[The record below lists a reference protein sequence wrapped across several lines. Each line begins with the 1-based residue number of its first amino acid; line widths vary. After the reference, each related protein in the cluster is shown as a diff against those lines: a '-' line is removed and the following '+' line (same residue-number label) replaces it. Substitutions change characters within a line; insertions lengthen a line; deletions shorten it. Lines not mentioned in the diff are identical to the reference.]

1 MRISDIFNL
10 IQSSNKLR
18 RKPVKI
24 RLKMYKGLLL
34 GLTFLLLFSCA
45 KKEDVVLLGEF
56 GSLTGVTATFGRS
69 TQRGIQMAV
78 DEINKAGGIE
88 GKTVKI
94 IVEDDQSKPEE
105 AATVVKKL
113 VTQDKVLIV
122 LGEVAS
128 SRSLAGAPI
137 CQEEK
142 VPMITPASTN
152 PKVTQVGDYIFR
164 VCFIDPF
171 QGEVMAKFARNTL
184 KTNKAAILK
193 DIKNDYSVGLA
204 QFFTET
210 FKGLGGSIVSEESY
224 SEGDIEFR
232 AQLTAIKAK
241 NPEVIFIPG
250 YYTEVGLIARQARDL
265 EITVPLIGGDGWDSP
280 RLVEIGGS
288 ALENTYYS
296 NHYTAEDP
304 SPEIQKF
311 ISDYKTKYNEVPDAM
326 APLGYDAA
334 RIAFDAIKRSGILKE
349 ENLKQAYKDNP
360 QAKSLMDAINT
371 PKSRELIRNAIAETS
386 DFPGVTGLI
395 TIDENR
401 NAKKT
406 AVVVKIESGKVKFVE
421 TINPD

>member
-1 MRISDIFNL
+1 MKRDC
-10 IQSSNKLR
+10 
-18 RKPVKI
+18 KI
-24 RLKMYKGLLL
+24 YWLLSL
-34 GLTFLLLFSCA
+34 GLIFWMLFSCA
-45 KKEDVVLLGEF
+45 KKEDVVILGEF
-56 GSLTGVTATFGRS
+56 GSLTGVTATFGKS

-78 DEINKAGGIE
+78 EEINKSGGIN
-88 GKTVKI
+88 GKLVRV

-113 VTQDKVLIV
+113 VNQDKVLIV

-128 SRSLAGAPI
+128 SRTLAGAPS
-137 CQEEK
+137 CQEAG
-142 VPMITPASTN
+142 VPLITPASTN
-152 PKVTQVGDYIFR
+152 PKVTEVGDYVFR

-184 KTNKAAILK
+184 KVSKAAILK

-210 FKGLGGSIVSEESY
+210 FKSLGGIIVAKESY

-232 AQLTAIKAK
+232 AQLTAIKAR

-265 EITVPLIGGDGWDSP
+265 GITVPLIGGDGWDSP
-280 RLVEIGGS
+280 RLVEIGGK

-296 NHYTAEDP
+296 NHYTPEDP
-304 SPEIQKF
+304 RPEIQKF
-311 ISDYKTKYNEVPDAM
+311 ITEYKAKYNEVPDAM

-334 RIAFDAIKRSGILKE
+334 RIAFDAIKRSGILEEKNIKKAYE
-349 ENLKQAYKDNP
+349 ENPKARF
-360 QAKSLMDAINT
+360 LMEAINT
-371 PKSRELIRNAIAETS
+371 GANRRLIRDAIAQTK
-386 DFPGVTGLI
+386 DFPGMTGLI
-395 TIDENR
+395 TIDSNR
-401 NAKKT
+401 NAKKS
-406 AVVVKIESGKVKFVE
+406 AVVVKVEEGKVKFVE

>member
-1 MRISDIFNL
+1 MKR
-10 IQSSNKLR
+10 SS
-18 RKPVKI
+18 KI
-24 RLKMYKGLLL
+24 CWWLALVVVG
-34 GLTFLLLFSCA
+34 TLLFSCA
-45 KKEDVVLLGEF
+45 KKEDVVILGEF
-56 GSLTGVTATFGRS
+56 GSLTGGTATFGKS
-69 TQRGIQMAV
+69 TQRGIEMALEEV
-78 DEINKAGGIE
+78 NKAGGIQ
-88 GKTVKI
+88 GKPVKI
-94 IVEDDQSKPEE
+94 VVEDDQSKPEE
-105 AATVVKKL
+105 AATAVKKL
-113 VTQDKVLIV
+113 VNQDKVLVV

-137 CQEEK
+137 CQEAK

-152 PKVTQVGDYIFR
+152 PKVTQVGDFIFR

-184 KTNKAAILK
+184 KTSKAAILK

-210 FKGLGGSIVSEESY
+210 FKNLGGTVIAEESY

-232 AQLTAIKAK
+232 AQLTSLKAK
-241 NPEVIFIPG
+241 KPDVIFIPG

-265 EITVPLIGGDGWDSP
+265 GITIPLIGGDGWDSP
-280 RLVEIGGS
+280 RLIEIGGK

-296 NHYTAEDP
+296 NHYTPDDP
-304 SPEIQKF
+304 RPEMQKF
-311 ISDYKTKYNEVPDAM
+311 LSDFKVKYNEIPDAM

-334 RIAFDAIKRSGILKE
+334 RIAFDAIKRSGILDEK
-349 ENLKQAYKDNP
+349 NIKDSYRQNP

-371 PKSRELIRNAIAETS
+371 PGNRERIRDALAQTK

-401 NAKKT
+401 NAKKS
-406 AVVVKIESGKVKFVE
+406 AVVLKIEDGKLKYVE
-421 TINPD
+421 TISP

>member
-1 MRISDIFNL
+1 MKRNFRIWW
-10 IQSSNKLR
+10 
-18 RKPVKI
+18 
-24 RLKMYKGLLL
+24 GLSLAVAWI
-34 GLTFLLLFSCA
+34 LLFSCA
-45 KKEDVVLLGEF
+45 KKEDVVILGEF
-56 GSLTGVTATFGRS
+56 GSLTGGTATFGKS
-69 TQRGIQMAV
+69 TQRGIEMALEEV
-78 DEINKAGGIE
+78 NKAGGIQ
-88 GKTVKI
+88 GKPVRI

-105 AATVVKKL
+105 AATAVKKL
-113 VTQDKVLIV
+113 VNQDKVLVV

-137 CQEEK
+137 CQEAK

-152 PKVTQVGDYIFR
+152 PKVTQVGDFIFR

-184 KTNKAAILK
+184 KASKAAILK

-210 FKGLGGSIVSEESY
+210 FKNLGGEIIAEESY

-232 AQLTAIKAK
+232 AQLTALKAK
-241 NPEVIFIPG
+241 KPDVIFIPG

-265 EITVPLIGGDGWDSP
+265 GITVPLIGGDGWDSP
-280 RLVEIGGS
+280 RLIEIGGK

-296 NHYTAEDP
+296 NHYTPDDP
-304 SPEIQKF
+304 RPEVQKF
-311 ISDYKTKYNEVPDAM
+311 LTDFKAKYNEIPDAM

-334 RIAFDAIKRSGILKE
+334 RIAFDAIKRSGILD
-349 ENLKQAYKDNP
+349 ENNIEDSYRQNP

-371 PKSRELIRNAIAETS
+371 TSNRERIRDALVQTK

-401 NAKKT
+401 NAKKA
-406 AVVVKIESGKVKFVE
+406 AVVLKIEDGKLKYVE
-421 TINPD
+421 TINP

>member
-1 MRISDIFNL
+1 VR
-10 IQSSNKLR
+10 KLFALKR
-18 RKPVKI
+18 RNRMKRNSKI
-24 RLKMYKGLLL
+24 WLELALVVVG
-34 GLTFLLLFSCA
+34 TLLFSCA
-45 KKEDVVLLGEF
+45 KKEDVVILGEF
-56 GSLTGVTATFGRS
+56 GSLTGGTATFGKS
-69 TQRGIQMAV
+69 TQKGIEMALEEV
-78 DEINKAGGIE
+78 NKAGGIQ
-88 GKTVKI
+88 GKPVRI
-94 IVEDDQSKPEE
+94 VVEDDQSKPEE
-105 AATVVKKL
+105 AATAVKKL
-113 VTQDKVLIV
+113 VNQDKVLVV

-137 CQEEK
+137 CQEAK

-152 PKVTQVGDYIFR
+152 PKVTQVGDFIFR

-210 FKGLGGSIVSEESY
+210 FKNLGGTVIAEESY

-232 AQLTAIKAK
+232 AQLTALKAK
-241 NPEVIFIPG
+241 KPEVIFIPG

-265 EITVPLIGGDGWDSP
+265 GITVPLIGGDGWDSP
-280 RLVEIGGS
+280 RLIEIGGK

-296 NHYTAEDP
+296 NHYTPDDP
-304 SPEIQKF
+304 RPEVQKF
-311 ISDYKTKYNEVPDAM
+311 LADYKAKYNEIPDAM

-334 RIAFDAIKRSGILKE
+334 RIAFDAIKRSGILDEK
-349 ENLKQAYKDNP
+349 NIKDAYSQNT
-360 QAKSLMDAINT
+360 QAKSLMEAINT
-371 PKSRELIRNAIAETS
+371 PGNRERIRDALAQAK

-401 NAKKT
+401 NAKKA
-406 AVVVKIESGKVKFVE
+406 AVVLKIEDGKLKYVE
-421 TINPD
+421 TINP

>member
-1 MRISDIFNL
+1 MKGNS
-10 IQSSNKLR
+10 
-18 RKPVKI
+18 KI
-24 RLKMYKGLLL
+24 WWGFALAVASRV
-34 GLTFLLLFSCA
+34 LFSCA
-45 KKEDVVLLGEF
+45 KKEDVVILGEF
-56 GSLTGVTATFGRS
+56 GSLTGGTATFGKS
-69 TQRGIQMAV
+69 TQRGIEMALEEV
-78 DEINKAGGIE
+78 NKAGGIQ
-88 GKTVKI
+88 GKPVRI
-94 IVEDDQSKPEE
+94 VVEDDQSKPEE
-105 AATVVKKL
+105 AATAVKKL
-113 VTQDKVLIV
+113 VNQDKVLVV

-137 CQEEK
+137 CQEAK

-152 PKVTQVGDYIFR
+152 PKVTQVGDFIFR

-184 KTNKAAILK
+184 KASKAAILK

-210 FKGLGGSIVSEESY
+210 FKNLGGTVITEESY

-232 AQLTAIKAK
+232 AQLTALKAK
-241 NPEVIFIPG
+241 KPEVIFIPG

-265 EITVPLIGGDGWDSP
+265 GITIPLIGGDGWDSP
-280 RLVEIGGS
+280 RLIEIGGK

-296 NHYTAEDP
+296 NHYTPDDP
-304 SPEIQKF
+304 RPEMQKF
-311 ISDYKTKYNEVPDAM
+311 LADFKAKYNEIPDAM

-334 RIAFDAIKRSGILKE
+334 RIAFDAIKRSGILDEK
-349 ENLKQAYKDNP
+349 NIKDAYRQNP

-371 PKSRELIRNAIAETS
+371 PGNRERIRDALVQTR

-401 NAKKT
+401 NAKKS
-406 AVVVKIESGKVKFVE
+406 AVVLKIEDGKLKYVE
-421 TINPD
+421 TINP

>member
-1 MRISDIFNL
+1 VR
-10 IQSSNKLR
+10 KLFALKR
-18 RKPVKI
+18 RNRMKRNSKI
-24 RLKMYKGLLL
+24 WL
-34 GLTFLLLFSCA
+34 GLALVVVGMLSFSCA
-45 KKEDVVLLGEF
+45 KKEDVVILGEF
-56 GSLTGVTATFGRS
+56 GSLTGGTATFGKS
-69 TQRGIQMAV
+69 TQKGIEMALEEV
-78 DEINKAGGIE
+78 NKAGGIQ
-88 GKTVKI
+88 GKPVRI
-94 IVEDDQSKPEE
+94 VVEDDQSKPEE
-105 AATVVKKL
+105 AATAVKKL
-113 VTQDKVLIV
+113 VNQDRVLVV

-137 CQEEK
+137 CQEAK

-152 PKVTQVGDYIFR
+152 PKVTQVGDFIFR

-184 KTNKAAILK
+184 KTSKAAILK

-210 FKGLGGSIVSEESY
+210 FKNLGGTVIAEESY

-232 AQLTAIKAK
+232 AQLTSLKAK
-241 NPEVIFIPG
+241 KPDVIFIPG

-265 EITVPLIGGDGWDSP
+265 GITIPLIGGDGWDSP
-280 RLVEIGGS
+280 RLIEIGGK

-296 NHYTAEDP
+296 NHYTQDDP
-304 SPEIQKF
+304 RPEVQKF
-311 ISDYKTKYNEVPDAM
+311 LADFKAKYNEIPDAM

-334 RIAFDAIKRSGILKE
+334 RIAFDAIKRSGILDEK
-349 ENLKQAYKDNP
+349 NIKDSYRQNP

-371 PKSRELIRNAIAETS
+371 PGNRERIRDALAQTG

-401 NAKKT
+401 NAKKA
-406 AVVVKIESGKVKFVE
+406 AVVLKIEDGKLKYVE
-421 TINPD
+421 TINP